1 MTYFWLCSVKSRMIV
16 FFVNS
21 RTSAICKKLR
31 GAKAWFPAS
40 LHSFLS
46 SAILSRD
53 AIVWNLNTLS
63 LRCPSG
69 FSIGDDLISSTLF
82 VMPAM
87 LSWVSL
93 VFSMSRVRSQSLVGV
108 DEKGHREKVDAWVGK
123 ENAVAI
129 VKIVINI

>member
-1 MTYFWLCSVKSRMIV
+1 MNFS
-16 FFVNS
+16 
-21 RTSAICKKLR
+21 TSAICKKYR

-93 VFSMSRVRSQSLVGV
+93 VFWMSRVRSQSLVGV